1 MEKNIYREAL
11 SKNFR
16 FNYKGSISVEDLFFL
31 NENSL
36 NEIYKNLLKE
46 KKNDAEDSLFETK
59 NEADKELETKIEI
72 LKDIAAYKKEQKE
85 KAQNEIEA
93 QKFNKEIDK
102 IIAEK
107 KLENLKNSSIE
118 ELEAMKK

>member
-31 NENSL
+31 NEKSL

-85 KAQNEIEA
+85 KVQNEIET
-93 QKFNKEIDK
+93 QKFNKEIDR

>member
-31 NENSL
+31 NEKSL

-85 KAQNEIEA
+85 KAQNEIET

>member
-16 FNYKGSISVEDLFFL
+16 FNYKGSISIEDLFFL
-31 NENSL
+31 NEKSL

-85 KAQNEIEA
+85 KVQNEIET
-93 QKFNKEIDK
+93 QKFNKEIDR

>member
-31 NENSL
+31 NEKSL

-46 KKNDAEDSLFETK
+46 KKNDVEDSLFETK

-72 LKDIAAYKKEQKE
+72 LKDIATYKKEQKE

>member
-31 NENSL
+31 NEKSL

-72 LKDIAAYKKEQKE
+72 LKDNAAYKKEQKE
-85 KAQNEIEA
+85 KVQNEIET
-93 QKFNKEIDK
+93 QKFNKEIDR

>member
-16 FNYKGSISVEDLFFL
+16 FNYKGNISVEDLFFL
-31 NENSL
+31 NEKAL

-72 LKDIAAYKKEQKE
+72 LKDIASYKKEQKE
-85 KAQNEIEA
+85 KVQNEIET
-93 QKFNKEIDK
+93 QKFNKEIDR

>member
-31 NENSL
+31 NEKAL

-46 KKNDAEDSLFETK
+46 KKNDVEDSLFENK

-93 QKFNKEIDK
+93 QKFNKEIDR

>member
-1 MEKNIYREAL
+1 MEENIYREAL

-16 FNYKGSISVEDLFFL
+16 FNYKGSISIEDLFFL
-31 NENSL
+31 NEKSL

-85 KAQNEIEA
+85 KVQNEIET
-93 QKFNKEIDK
+93 QKFNKEIDR

>member
-1 MEKNIYREAL
+1 MGKNIYREAL

-31 NENSL
+31 NEKSL

-85 KAQNEIEA
+85 KVQNEIEA
-93 QKFNKEIDK
+93 LKMIIYFIKSNSLRKELKMSRIKEQRNKT
-102 IIAEK
+102 
-107 KLENLKNSSIE
+107 LK
-118 ELEAMKK
+118 